1 MAFKMKY
8 KNSSFPFKLGG
19 DPTNDP
25 KAGAYKPPSMPD
37 SGNNDDKGGKDSKV
51 SNWEKDLPPLQKF
64 LFGAGKKLISKIRNK

>member
-25 KAGAYKPPSMPD
+25 KAGPSMPGG
-37 SGNNDDKGGKDSKV
+37 GNNDDKGSKDSKV

-64 LFGAGKKLISKIRNK
+64 LFGAGKKLVSKIRKK